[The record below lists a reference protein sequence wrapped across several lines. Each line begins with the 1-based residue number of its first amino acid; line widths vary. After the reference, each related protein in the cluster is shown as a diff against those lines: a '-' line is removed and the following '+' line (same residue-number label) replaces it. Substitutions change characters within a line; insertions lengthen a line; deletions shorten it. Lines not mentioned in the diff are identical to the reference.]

1 MADDFEA
8 PLLALQKRIEELAA
22 FPGDAVKE
30 QEARR
35 LRQELSEKRR
45 SIYAALTPWQKTQV
59 ARHPNRPYTLD
70 YIGAL
75 FTDFTELHGDRR
87 FGDDPALVTGFARY
101 KDRAVAV
108 IGHQKGRDT
117 KQKIYRNF
125 GMPKP
130 EGYRK
135 ALRVMQLA
143 AKFGRPIISF
153 VDTPGAYPGLD
164 AEERGQAEAIAYNLR
179 EMSRLPTPI
188 IVNVTGEGGSGG
200 ALAVAVG
207 DRVNMLEHSIYS
219 VISPEGCASIL
230 WRDAGRAE
238 EAATAMKITAPDL
251 KGFGLI
257 DEIVPEPP
265 GGAHA
270 DPDTLFASLDR
281 ILEAQLRE
289 LSALPVEALAGRPL
303 REVPP
308 DGPAGPR
315 VPRSPVIVR
324 AVGIVGAG
332 TMGQGI
338 AVACAAAGLDV
349 LVSERTPQSAQAA
362 LAEIVQGLDADIAK
376 WRRTESEKKAILAR
390 IRTVDSFGA
399 LEAAQLVIEAVP
411 DDLELKTA
419 IFQELDLVCPP
430 EDILA
435 TNTSALSVSQIAA
448 RTKRP
453 DRIIGLHFLTP
464 VPVVPLVEVVRGL
477 STSDQTFRDALEFVR
492 LLGKTGIE
500 VFESPGYVTTRV
512 ILPFINEAMYVVME
526 GVASAEAVDTS
537 MRLGY
542 GMPLGPLALADRMGL
557 DEVMRW
563 MQHLFDEL
571 GDLKYRPCPLL
582 RKMVRAGRLGVKTG
596 SGFFEYDD
604 QGRVKGA
611 PASPER

>member
-1 MADDFEA
+1 
-8 PLLALQKRIEELAA
+8 
-22 FPGDAVKE
+22 
-30 QEARR
+30 
-35 LRQELSEKRR
+35 
-45 SIYAALTPWQKTQV
+45 
-59 ARHPNRPYTLD
+59 
-70 YIGAL
+70 
-75 FTDFTELHGDRR
+75 
-87 FGDDPALVTGFARY
+87 
-101 KDRAVAV
+101 
-108 IGHQKGRDT
+108 
-117 KQKIYRNF
+117 
-125 GMPKP
+125 
-130 EGYRK
+130 
-135 ALRVMQLA
+135 
-143 AKFGRPIISF
+143 
-153 VDTPGAYPGLD
+153 
-164 AEERGQAEAIAYNLR
+164 
-179 EMSRLPTPI
+179 
-188 IVNVTGEGGSGG
+188 
-200 ALAVAVG
+200 
-207 DRVNMLEHSIYS
+207 
-219 VISPEGCASIL
+219 
-230 WRDAGRAE
+230 
-238 EAATAMKITAPDL
+238 
-251 KGFGLI
+251 
-257 DEIVPEPP
+257 
-265 GGAHA
+265 
-270 DPDTLFASLDR
+270 
-281 ILEAQLRE
+281 
-289 LSALPVEALAGRPL
+289 
-303 REVPP
+303 
-308 DGPAGPR
+308 
-315 VPRSPVIVR
+315 VIVR

-362 LAEIVQGLDADIAK
+362 MAEIVQGLDHDIAK
-376 WRRTESEKKAILAR
+376 WRRTEAEKRAILAR

-419 IFQELDLVCPP
+419 IFQELDLVCPA

-435 TNTSALSVSQIAA
+435 TNTSALSVSEIAA

-453 DRIIGLHFLTP
+453 DRILGLHFLTP

-477 STSDQTFRDALEFVR
+477 STSDPTSRDALEFVR

-512 ILPFINEAMYVVME
+512 ILPFINEAMHVVLE

-582 RKMVRAGRLGVKTG
+582 RKMVRAGRLGVKSG

-611 PASPER
+611 PASPEH